1 MHYCLEGHSASL
13 FAEYYQPGGMK
24 MNETSLLALQMM
36 ARRVSE
42 DQNCVMELIIGE
54 EGMLAHLIPRE
65 LWEDEMDGGGLRR

>member
-1 MHYCLEGHSASL
+1 MS
-13 FAEYYQPGGMK
+13 
-24 MNETSLLALQMM
+24 ETSLLALQMM
-36 ARRVSE
+36 AKRVSE